1 MRNRNLITGRRRAP
15 INVLVT
21 VLLAAASSLV
31 LAPSADATTL
41 IRKSKNHCAEAS
53 IEYEYFDDGE
63 GTFDIVYEGLLFWQS
78 YDLGCGERRQPYA
91 GVLQWKGVHWGKKF
105 GWEDA
110 PNGYDDDGVIEQ
122 TIGSGFKDVQ
132 FRVCNW
138 NTETGAVG
146 TCP

>member
-21 VLLAAASSLV
+21 ALLAAASSLV

-63 GTFDIVYEGLLFWQS
+63 GTVNAGESRNCPRRVRVLACLL
-78 YDLGCGERRQPYA
+78 
-91 GVLQWKGVHWGKKF
+91 
-105 GWEDA
+105 
-110 PNGYDDDGVIEQ
+110 
-122 TIGSGFKDVQ
+122 
-132 FRVCNW
+132 
-138 NTETGAVG
+138 
-146 TCP
+146 